1 MLSVL
6 PVLVLTFL
14 FSTSLAPQEGGPPAG
29 LPSQGEDVAVLSAFS
44 PASGGEVFLDQEP
57 PRRPLQLEDYYRL
70 KSVGSP
76 RISPDG
82 RWVTYTV
89 STPEE
94 ETDDS
99 GTETWLVQADA
110 GGKPARV
117 LHRGE
122 DVTNPRW
129 TEDGRLRVT
138 QRDTAWL
145 MDPARPE
152 ASGARD
158 DRRAP
163 EGVLSPDG
171 QWRAVVRDLPGTSLA
186 GMEPRAVTGAPEPGR
201 SEATSRAGGLEVARE
216 PSAPPT
222 LTDFQRR
229 HEERF
234 RGHALDWYP
243 FLQDGRPFPIPDPR
257 ARPEAEIFLEPVN
270 GSGEAR
276 QLTQLGMRPSN
287 LSWSPDGGTLLF
299 SADESVRDELAYSR
313 TDLFLVTPEG
323 RLTRLTDDGYVY
335 SSPAFSPDG
344 RWISYVRSFGLD
356 MIIDGRLDH
365 GGPRDLY
372 LLPVVGGETAKPIT
386 TERGGAGPT
395 AVGGKAV
402 KPRGLDEA
410 FSMAAAA
417 EAVNLTADWDLDP
430 GTPMWSPDSRYLSFT
445 AGIGGAVHLF
455 RIPASGG
462 GVEQITA
469 GERRISGLDLDPAFR
484 RMTYTVG
491 DFDRPPEVWVAD
503 VDGSNERCLT
513 DVHHD
518 FLAEIEVATHP
529 SERIVWNSYDGTP
542 IEGFLLF
549 PHGYDPQGGPY
560 PLIIMNH
567 GGPHSASGYGFN
579 FKNRLFTA
587 HGYFVFLPNFRSSTG
602 YGTDFKWGTWG
613 AWGSNDGEDVLSGVD
628 HLVAHYPIDG
638 NRVGS
643 TGHSYGGILTNWLIT
658 RYPDRFRAAVS
669 GAGES
674 NWTSNFALSDIA
686 RTKETEFFGRPWE
699 PRAREVMIR
708 QSAYLN
714 SEGVQAA
721 TLFVHGEVDYRV
733 PLSGAIQLYTSL
745 KKQGVPAKLLIYEGQ
760 PHGIRGHW
768 NNVHRA
774 MHELA
779 WWEEYLKP
787 HPTDH
792 TGTARGR

>member
-6 PVLVLTFL
+6 RLIAPVRLLAPVLL
-14 FSTSLAPQEGGPPAG
+14 
-29 LPSQGEDVAVLSAFS
+29 LSAPILLLS
-44 PASGGEVFLDQEP
+44 APLAAQGPAPGGESFPGQEST
-57 PRRPLQLEDYYRL
+57 RRPLQLEDYYRL

-82 RWVTYTV
+82 GWVTYTV
-89 STPEE
+89 STPVE
-94 ETDDS
+94 ETNGS
-99 GTETWLVQADA
+99 HTATWLVRSV
-110 GGKPARV
+110 GGGEPVRV
-117 LHRGE
+117 RHQGG
-122 DVTNPRW
+122 DVSDPRW
-129 TEDGRLRVT
+129 TEEGRLRVM

-145 MDPARPE
+145 LDPDRLDAPAVRDERRP
-152 ASGARD
+152 
-158 DRRAP
+158 P

-171 QWRAVVRDLPGTSLA
+171 RWRAVVRDVEGTSLA
-186 GMEPRAVTGAPEPGR
+186 GPVGDSGSPASG
-201 SEATSRAGGLEVARE
+201 
-216 PSAPPT
+216 PPT
-222 LTDFQRR
+222 LNDFQRR

-234 RGHALDWYP
+234 QGHALDWYP
-243 FLQDGRPFPIPDPR
+243 FLQDGRSFPIPDPR
-257 ARPEAEIFLEPVN
+257 ARPQAEVFLEPV
-270 GSGEAR
+270 GERGDAR
-276 QLTQLGMRPSN
+276 QLTRLGLRPSD
-287 LSWSPDGGTLLF
+287 LSWSPLGTALLF
-299 SADESVRDELAYSR
+299 TADESVRDELAYSR
-313 TDLFLVTPEG
+313 TDLFLVRGEG
-323 RLTRLTDDGYVY
+323 RVTRLTDDGYVY
-335 SSPAFSPDG
+335 SNPAFSPDG

-356 MIIDGRLDH
+356 MIIDGKLDH

-372 LLPVVGGETAKPIT
+372 LLPVDASEGFP
-386 TERGGAGPT
+386 GPT
-395 AVGGKAV
+395 AEG
-402 KPRGLDEA
+402 DEA
-410 FSMAAAA
+410 RRPMAAGG

-430 GTPMWSPDSRYLSFT
+430 GTPMWSPDSRYLYFT

-455 RIPASGG
+455 RVAASGG
-462 GVEQITA
+462 GVEQVTT
-469 GERRISGLDLDPAFR
+469 GERRIGGLDVDRAFR

-491 DFDRPPEVWVAD
+491 EFDRPPDVWVAD
-503 VDGSNERCLT
+503 VDGGNERRLT
-513 DVHHD
+513 DVHRD
-518 FLAEIEVATHP
+518 FMAEVEVAAHP

-549 PHGYDPQGGPY
+549 PHGYDPAGGPY
-560 PLIIMNH
+560 PLIIVNH

-613 AWGSNDGEDVLSGVD
+613 AWGTNDGEDVLSGVD
-628 HLVAHYPIDG
+628 HLVAHYPIDVS
-638 NRVGS
+638 RVGS

-699 PRAREVMIR
+699 PRAREIMVR

-714 SEGVQAA
+714 SEGAQAA

-745 KKQGVPAKLLIYEGQ
+745 KKQRVPTKLIIYEGQ
-760 PHGIRGHW
+760 AHGIRGHW

-774 MHELA
+774 MHELD
-779 WWEEYLKP
+779 WWERYLKP
-787 HPTDH
+787 YTADH
-792 TGTARGR
+792 TGTTEER

>member
-1 MLSVL
+1 MLTALSA
-6 PVLVLTFL
+6 LVLMFL
-14 FSTSLAPQEGGPPAG
+14 VSVPLAAQEGGTHGPTG
-29 LPSQGEDVAVLSAFS
+29 
-44 PASGGEVFLDQEP
+44 
-57 PRRPLQLEDYYRL
+57 RPLQLEDYYRL

-76 RISPDG
+76 RIAPDG
-82 RWVTYTV
+82 RWVAYTV
-89 STPEE
+89 STPVE
-94 ETDDS
+94 ETNGS
-99 GTETWLVQADA
+99 LTETWLVRAD
-110 GGKPARV
+110 GGAEPIRV
-117 LHRGE
+117 RRLGE
-122 DVTNPRW
+122 DVSDPRW

-145 MDPARPE
+145 LDPDRLDAP
-152 ASGARD
+152 AVRD
-158 DRRAP
+158 ERRAP

-171 QWRAVVRDLPGTSLA
+171 RWRAVVRDVEGTSLA
-186 GMEPRAVTGAPEPGR
+186 EPVAGARTRGAGTDGSAPSSSAAAPRAPEQ
-201 SEATSRAGGLEVARE
+201 
-216 PSAPPT
+216 PP

-257 ARPEAEIFLEPVN
+257 ARPQAEIFLEPV
-270 GSGEAR
+270 GEGGDVR
-276 QLTQLGMRPSN
+276 QLTRLGLRPSN
-287 LSWSPDGGTLLF
+287 LSWSPHGTALLF
-299 SADESVRDELAYSR
+299 AADESVRDELAYSR
-313 TDLFLVTPEG
+313 ADIFLVMGEG
-323 RLTRLTDDGYVY
+323 RVSRLTDDGYVY
-335 SSPAFSPDG
+335 SNPAFSPDG

-356 MIIDGRLDH
+356 MIIDGKLDH

-372 LLPVVGGETAKPIT
+372 LLPVEGGEAGGLGAVGGES
-386 TERGGAGPT
+386 GSLGAV
-395 AVGGKAV
+395 VGE
-402 KPRGLDEA
+402 P
-410 FSMAAAA
+410 
-417 EAVNLTADWDLDP
+417 VNLTAEWDLDP
-430 GTPMWSPDSRYLSFT
+430 GTPMWSPDSWYLYFT

-455 RIPASGG
+455 RVATSGG
-462 GVEQITA
+462 GVEQVTT
-469 GERRISGLDLDPAFR
+469 GERRIGGLDVDRAFR

-491 DFDRPPEVWVAD
+491 EFDRPPEVWVAD
-503 VDGSNERCLT
+503 VDGGNEGRLT
-513 DVHHD
+513 EVHRG
-518 FLAEIEVATHP
+518 FMGEVEVATHP

-549 PHGYDPQGGPY
+549 PHGYDPEAGPY
-560 PLIIMNH
+560 PLIIVNH
-567 GGPHSASGYGFN
+567 GGPHAASGYGFN

-587 HGYFVFLPNFRSSTG
+587 HGYFVFLPNFRASTG

-613 AWGSNDGEDVLSGVD
+613 AWGTNDGEDVLSGVD

-638 NRVGS
+638 DRVGS

-699 PRAREVMIR
+699 PRAREIMIR

-745 KKQGVPAKLLIYEGQ
+745 KKQRVPTRLIIYEGQ
-760 PHGIRGHW
+760 AHGIRGHW
-768 NNVHRA
+768 NNVHRM

-787 HPTDH
+787 KAVDH
-792 TGTARGR
+792 NGTTEER